1 MGRTTPEEK
10 VKQRVREVLRQR
22 NVFYFCPIGG
32 TFGRSGIPDFVCCVR
47 GRFVGVECK
56 AGSNTPTEAQKME
69 MRNIGAAGGE
79 TLVVNEHNLDE
90 LCALLDRL
98 GAPA

>member
-1 MGRTTPEEK
+1 
-10 VKQRVREVLRQR
+10 
-22 NVFYFCPIGG
+22 
-32 TFGRSGIPDFVCCVR
+32 
-47 GRFVGVECK
+47 
-56 AGSNTPTEAQKME
+56 ME